1 MSEKRAYITILGRSL
16 WALSNVYYAVL
27 VQKSFFP
34 DVVHIFTEKI
44 FLENLPKAEKAIKVL
59 SEEFNFVPEIQTHVS
74 EETEFLK
81 VGFEVNELIKKLKS
95 EGYRIAIDV
104 TPGRKALV
112 VALLIPAM
120 KQKIDHIFYLA
131 VKRLEDKPY
140 MMIPLQAQKLK
151 DFIEEAE
158 KYAKK

>member
-16 WALSNVYYAVL
+16 WALSNAYYAVL

-34 DVVHIFTEKI
+34 DVVHIFTEEI
-44 FLENLPKAEKAIKVL
+44 FLKDLPKAEKAIKVL
-59 SEEFNFVPEIQTHVS
+59 SEEFGFVPEIQTHISKEAEFFSAGVEVS
-74 EETEFLK
+74 
-81 VGFEVNELIKKLKS
+81 ELIKKLRS
-95 EGYRIAIDV
+95 EGYRIAIDI

-120 KQKIDHIFYLA
+120 KQKIDHLFYLA
-131 VKRLEDKPY
+131 VKKLEEKPY
-140 MMIPLQAQKLK
+140 MMIPLANQELK

-158 KYAKK
+158 KHAKK

>member
-16 WALSNVYYAVL
+16 WALSNAYYAVL
-27 VQKSFFP
+27 VQKSFYP
-34 DVVHIFTEKI
+34 ELVHIFTEEI
-44 FLENLPKAEKAIKVL
+44 FLKDLPKAEKAIRLL
-59 SEEFNFVPEIQTHVS
+59 SEEFGFTPEVKTHVS
-74 EETEFLK
+74 KEAEFFNAG
-81 VGFEVNELIKKLKS
+81 VEVSELVRKLKS
-95 EGYRIAIDV
+95 EGYRIAIDI

-120 KQKIDHIFYLA
+120 KQKIDHVFYLA
-131 VKRLEDKPY
+131 VKKLEDKPY
-140 MMIPLQAQKLK
+140 MMIPLANQELR